1 MLTSSGHFRPL
12 YSRQTEFR
20 RNVRVGEG
28 RVRSGGWVRRGGGLV
43 LFLVVVLVDLAGLG
57 RGLAVNGSGVG
68 AVGLGD
74 GGGHS
79 GGVAQLDGLVVHLV
93 GGGQGQHGED
103 SDEGLKDNMVF
114 VLDSHFSANTS
125 HYQITHLTSLS
136 EKFGCLLSF
145 PTHLHFVGWFACS
158 VS

>member
-1 MLTSSGHFRPL
+1 MVHGLV
-12 YSRQTEFR
+12 SRGR
-20 RNVRVGEG
+20 GMVGRGMVDGGGVHDRHVDGLVGDVDGGVVDGGMVHGLVGVGGDGGNVA
-28 RVRSGGWVRRGGGLV
+28 GLV

-57 RGLAVNGSGVG
+57 RGLAVDGGGVG

-103 SDEGLKDNMVF
+103 SDEGLQDEN
-114 VLDSHFSANTS
+114 
-125 HYQITHLTSLS
+125 
-136 EKFGCLLSF
+136 
-145 PTHLHFVGWFACS
+145 
-158 VS
+158 